1 MAKYQLLVI
10 ANLLIY
16 YYFYMLNF
24 SVYNMFLCLWDSV
37 INFGLTRCQGHAENV
52 IKIFSLDKIGNSYIC
67 KLLSFAV

>member
-16 YYFYMLNF
+16 YYFHMLNF

-37 INFGLTRCQGHAENV
+37 INLGLTRCQDNAENA
-52 IKIFSLDKIGNSYIC
+52 IKIFSLDK
-67 KLLSFAV
+67 KDRK